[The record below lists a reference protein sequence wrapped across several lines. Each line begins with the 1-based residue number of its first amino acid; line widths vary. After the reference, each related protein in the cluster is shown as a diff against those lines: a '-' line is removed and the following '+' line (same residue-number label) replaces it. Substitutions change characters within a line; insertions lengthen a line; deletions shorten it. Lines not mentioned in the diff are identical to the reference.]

1 MKEKRTMGSFFKT
14 LKFKFMLTMLCIAL
28 IPLLGLAIMQ
38 SIQLSNTLQN
48 NIKEQSMSLAEL
60 NRNSLNDW
68 LDTKAAQLSNMLE
81 AHPEF
86 QEMDMEYIRSVL
98 NYIEVSNSDV
108 ELASVVDKDGNIGTA
123 GINLQDRDY
132 FVAAKETKEY
142 AVSDIIINSDSGNEQ
157 IVVALPLLDQSNNFN
172 GLIASYVG
180 LDVFSDTVG
189 KISFAET
196 GFGFLMSDQGNI
208 IYHPDDNISGENY
221 TNLDLND
228 ETMQAF
234 EQEILGKETG
244 FVTYTDNS
252 GDEKI
257 AAFSSVSKTGWRIV
271 VTAPTSE
278 VYAEAQAVAQKS
290 VFLIMIVVLLV
301 IVIAFILANMLSKP
315 IAQASKHI
323 SVLANADF
331 TQTVPEK
338 LMKRK
343 DEIGDLAQ
351 SMNQMQGS
359 LLDLIKSVSGAT
371 NQLST
376 SSEELSQ
383 SASEVTEGSKQIAT
397 TMQELSSGTEAQANS
412 SGTIS
417 ELMESFVNKVAEA
430 NNGTMRT
437 SKESQSI
444 IKQTDEGKELMEQSV
459 TQMQVIHQIVQ
470 DAVQK
475 VQGLDRQSK
484 EISKLVEVIQGIA
497 EQTNL
502 LALNAAIEAARAGE
516 HGKGFAVVADEVRKL
531 AEEVTS
537 SIGNITDIV
546 NGIQKESNEVT
557 NSLQNGYEVVE
568 EGSKQIA
575 VTGEKFVEINHSV
588 SSMATMIQS
597 ISVQLTEIAEDSGK
611 MNESIEEI
619 AAVSQESAAGVEQTS
634 ASAEQLL
641 GSMEEVTNSAD
652 HLAKLAEDLS
662 VQVSQFK
669 ISKE

>member
-86 QEMDMEYIRSVL
+86 QEMDMEYIRYVL

-108 ELASVVDKDGNIGTA
+108 ELASVVDKDGNIDTP
-123 GINLQDRDY
+123 GINLQERDY
-132 FVAAKETKEY
+132 FVEAKETKEY
-142 AVSDIIINSDSGNEQ
+142 AVSDIIINSETGNEQ
-157 IVVALPLLDQSNNFN
+157 IVVALPLLDQSNDFN

-180 LDVFSDTVG
+180 LDVFSDTIG

-196 GFGFLMSDQGNI
+196 GFGFLMSAQGNI
-208 IYHPDDNISGENY
+208 IYHPDDNIAGENY

-244 FVTYTDNS
+244 FVTYTDNL

-257 AAFSSVSKTGWRIV
+257 AAFSSVPKTGWRIV

-290 VFLIMIVVLLV
+290 VFLIMTVVMLV

-315 IAQASKHI
+315 IVQASKHI
-323 SVLANADF
+323 NVLANADF

-417 ELMESFVNKVAEA
+417 ELMEAFVGKVTEA
-430 NNGTMRT
+430 NKGTMHT

-475 VQGLDRQSK
+475 VQGLDQQSK

-537 SIGNITDIV
+537 SIGNITNIV

-575 VTGEKFVEINHSV
+575 VTGEKFVEINQSV

-619 AAVSQESAAGVEQTS
+619 ASVSQESAAGVEQTS

>member
-1 MKEKRTMGSFFKT
+1 MKRNRTIVKFFGT
-14 LKFKFMLTMLCIAL
+14 LKFKLMVTMLCIAL
-28 IPLLGLAIMQ
+28 IPLLGLSIMQ
-38 SIQLSNTLQN
+38 SSQLSNTLQN

-68 LDTKAAQLSNMLE
+68 LDTKAEQLSNMLD

-108 ELASVVDKDGNIGTA
+108 ELASVVDKDGNIDTP
-123 GINLQDRDY
+123 GINLKERDY
-132 FVAAKETKEY
+132 FVAAEETKEY
-142 AVSDIIINSDSGNEQ
+142 AVSDIIINNETGNEQ
-157 IVVALPLLDQSNNFN
+157 IVVAVPLLDQNNNFN

-180 LDVFSDTVG
+180 LNVFSDTVG

-221 TNLDLND
+221 ENLDLNE
-228 ETMQAF
+228 ETLQAF
-234 EQEILGKETG
+234 EEDILGEESG
-244 FVTYTDNS
+244 FVTYTDNL

-257 AAFSSVSKTGWRIV
+257 AAFSTVDKTGWRIV
-271 VTAPTSE
+271 VSAPTSE
-278 VYAEAQAVAQKS
+278 VYAEAQAVAQS
-290 VFLIMIVVLLV
+290 SAFIIVIVVLLV
-301 IVIAFILANMLSKP
+301 IVIAVFSANMLAKP
-315 IAQASKHI
+315 IVQVSKHLN
-323 SVLANADF
+323 VLANADF
-331 TQTVPEK
+331 TQAVPEK

-343 DEIGDLAQ
+343 DEIGGLVH

-376 SSEELSQ
+376 HSEELNQ
-383 SASEVTEGSKQIAT
+383 SASEVTEGSKQIAS
-397 TMQELSSGTEAQANS
+397 TMQELSSGAESQANS

-417 ELMESFVNKVAEA
+417 ELMEAFVDKVKEA
-430 NNGTMRT
+430 NNGTMHT

-459 TQMQVIHQIVQ
+459 AQMQVIHQIVQ

-475 VQGLDRQSK
+475 VQGLDQQSK

-537 SIGNITDIV
+537 SIGDITNIV

-575 VTGEKFVEINHSV
+575 VTGEKFVEINQSV
-588 SSMATMIQS
+588 SSMATLIQR
-597 ISVQLTEIAEDSGK
+597 ISVQLSEIAEDSGK

-619 AAVSQESAAGVEQTS
+619 ASVSQESAAGIEQTS
-634 ASAEQLL
+634 ASTEQLL
-641 GSMEEVTNSAD
+641 GSMEEATSSAD

-662 VQVSQFK
+662 VKVSHFK
-669 ISKE
+669 ISKK